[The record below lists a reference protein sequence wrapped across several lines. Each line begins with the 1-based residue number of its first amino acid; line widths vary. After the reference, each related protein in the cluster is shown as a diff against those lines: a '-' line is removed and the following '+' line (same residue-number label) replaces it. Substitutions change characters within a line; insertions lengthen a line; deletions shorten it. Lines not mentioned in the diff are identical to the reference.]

1 MEDFLTT
8 RVLSIAIPEY
18 TIDEPLEYTSIG
30 RQVDALLEEQLGDGA
45 YLIRAISLGEHPGK
59 SLDELAD
66 LILALGTDKYD
77 PNRKE
82 AEKNFAGYDHEFHV
96 STIEIAAG
104 QLFDG
109 DDGTSGDVQLAE
121 RVGLSAEECIGYFGG
136 VSFRFREFLP
146 LARGVSLRVDI
157 LAIYDPDQMQPADW
171 VDRSIPEVGHF
182 AKYLYK
188 FKDSSCKQDA
198 LVALVKIS

>member
-1 MEDFLTT
+1 MAT

-18 TIDEPLEYTSIG
+18 AIDEQPDYMSIG
-30 RQVDALLEEQLGDGA
+30 RQVDALLEEQLGDGK

-59 SLDELAD
+59 TLDELAN

-82 AEKNFAGYDHEFHV
+82 AEKNFAGYDHEFHA
-96 STIEIAAG
+96 SIMEITAG
-104 QLFDG
+104 QLLDG
-109 DDGTSGDVQLAE
+109 DYGASGDAQLAE

-136 VSFRFREFLP
+136 ISFRFREFLP

-157 LAIYDPDQMQPADW
+157 LTIYDPGRMQSANW
-171 VDRSIPEVGHF
+171 VDRSIP
-182 AKYLYK
+182 
-188 FKDSSCKQDA
+188 
-198 LVALVKIS
+198 